1 MPAVSEAAFVQRSC
15 SAQVALQYV
24 GNLPKTSAPPLATG
38 GDPGSDN
45 QVLAMVTKRGRT
57 AKSSQEFCLDLFAGI
72 PADLAMLFECQWAA
86 KAQQFAGGN
95 LSVFSQDIID
105 GYRYMKS
112 VTVEVS
118 RSVLSKAYLKALEQ
132 LPEGLSE
139 DLRSDTVWDGIFAD

>member
-1 MPAVSEAAFVQRSC
+1 MSGTCQRH
-15 SAQVALQYV
+15 
-24 GNLPKTSAPPLATG
+24 LPPPLATG

-105 GYRYMKS
+105 GYWYEIRHCRG
-112 VTVEVS
+112 VQVG
-118 RSVLSKAYLKALEQ
+118 LKQ
-132 LPEGLSE
+132 
-139 DLRSDTVWDGIFAD
+139 GIFEGFGATPRRTKRGPKIGHSVGRYLC